1 MNTKFITLVA
11 LFATTLFCSCEKDYV
26 APNTTTDKPN
36 LIDTVD
42 DIKDDEPLVK
52 KPKHNYMPYQPGSE
66 AVYVTNDFQYSN
78 NFNDS
83 VQFQGNYWIEYTNGE
98 TGETEKIR
106 SNGIYTYV
114 IAKVEGIL
122 ASMRIMKEDPKVGD
136 QWTNYVPR
144 SVDAIY
150 IEKEITA
157 TNFTKEI
164 DGVLY
169 NNVTTVVTEE
179 FYKNGSTLTF
189 KSKYIEYFSSGFGLI
204 FSERNNL
211 RLKHLTY

>member
-1 MNTKFITLVA
+1 MNTKLITLVA

-26 APNTTTDKPN
+26 APTNTVTKPTLTDP
-36 LIDTVD
+36 VEGV
-42 DIKDDEPLVK
+42 KDDESEVN

-66 AVYVTNDFQYSN
+66 AIYTTDNFQYSN

-83 VQFQGNYWIEYTNGE
+83 VQFQGNYWLEYTNGE
-98 TGETEKIR
+98 TGDTEKIR
-106 SNGIYTYV
+106 SNGLYTYV
-114 IAKVEGIL
+114 ISNVEGVL
-122 ASMRIMKEDPKVGD
+122 ASMRIMKENPKVGD

-157 TNFTKEI
+157 TNYTREI

-169 NNVTTVVTEE
+169 ENLTTVVTEE
-179 FYKNGSTLTF
+179 FYKNGSSLTF
-189 KSKYIEYFSSGFGLI
+189 KSKYTECFASGFGLVY
-204 FSERNNL
+204 SERGNL
-211 RLKHLTY
+211 RLKQLKY